1 MNNNIRISYNG
12 KIQEDNSCQ
21 INVLDRG
28 FLFGDSIYEA
38 TFCYQNK
45 PLYLKEHLARLSASA
60 ELIQM
65 NIQEVVAKLT
75 QWIEDIL
82 DYSGFE
88 HSILRIV
95 VTRGLC
101 ELDLLPKNDPVC
113 NVIIFC
119 KKFKPYPKSWYEN
132 GVQFIIPQTKRNHM
146 KSLNPQ
152 AKTGNYMNNILALQ
166 EAKKAGAHDSIM
178 CNLEGDL
185 TEGTTNNIWI
195 IKNNIIKTPH
205 LESGL
210 LNGITRQKVLELC
223 SNNSIKVQECRL
235 RQEDAYHSDEMFY
248 TSSTKGIVPITQIDD
263 IKINDGNVGPLTK
276 KLMNL
281 YQELINNYLFN

>member
-1 MNNNIRISYNG
+1 
-12 KIQEDNSCQ
+12 
-21 INVLDRG
+21 
-28 FLFGDSIYEA
+28 
-38 TFCYQNK
+38 
-45 PLYLKEHLARLSASA
+45 
-60 ELIQM
+60 
-65 NIQEVVAKLT
+65 
-75 QWIEDIL
+75 
-82 DYSGFE
+82 
-88 HSILRIV
+88 
-95 VTRGLC
+95 
-101 ELDLLPKNDPVC
+101 
-113 NVIIFC
+113 
-119 KKFKPYPKSWYEN
+119 
-132 GVQFIIPQTKRNHM
+132 M